1 MTPTLVVWKALVGRD
16 FRVCGGVSL
25 ASAVATSQ
33 AASECIPNVV
43 PTVVAGPQRWLV
55 ILMGHTM
62 MFFTE
67 RSAKK
72 CHKLHVA
79 VAHAQHMRE

>member
-43 PTVVAGPQRWLV
+43 PPVVAGPQRWLE
-55 ILMGHTM
+55 IWMGHTVVV
-62 MFFTE
+62 FTE
-67 RSAKK
+67 SSATNATS
-72 CHKLHVA
+72 CVLL
-79 VAHAQHMRE
+79 